1 MCSNAVLWYLMIK
14 GRLKLGNWVLK
25 DNLVCHTLSPAKKFW
40 IKKHRKTVDWAK
52 LFDQKSSIFNTI
64 FAQTGAYKL
73 KRANLTRPFIEGAT
87 QKGQSKGHCMC
98 IKQKQNISL
107 QSYLRNPMTV
117 KSSSQIVICMPKA
130 FPVET
135 KFPVIPVF

>member
-1 MCSNAVLWYLMIK
+1 M
-14 GRLKLGNWVLK
+14 
-25 DNLVCHTLSPAKKFW
+25 
-40 IKKHRKTVDWAK
+40 
-52 LFDQKSSIFNTI
+52 FNTI

-87 QKGQSKGHCMC
+87 QKGQSKEHCMC
-98 IKQKQNISL
+98 TKQKQNISS

-117 KSSSQIVICMPKA
+117 KSSSQCMPKA